1 MRDTSEEKTEETDVE
16 EQFSPLP
23 KTSPASKGALD
34 LRLEDQYFS
43 FTQSPV
49 ESPAAEIANEISP
62 AQDLLDVKDMQI
74 TVGVSPSEISARAK
88 LGHVSEFFGPTV
100 SDDARPTKGKYEKEK
115 EDVRY
120 TSKIETEA
128 KKTETDINEVA
139 KTSSESYKAAAALKD
154 DKETPEDMAEQLT
167 YMAFDNMGFAGEEA
181 VDSELKLRSCDIP
194 EESPHSKSKEISPED
209 LEEKPHHFD
218 FPDVQQEM
226 WQIGIQAFGKSAL
239 SEERKMFSSSMKF
252 EEVTHKVSFEKDD
265 EDESST
271 AVYSESE
278 EPSQSENGDLKS
290 QSSFQES
297 VEISKTVD
305 GHFES
310 TSEVRTE
317 KTIVT
322 SSKEQVSLSESHSKM
337 YSETKVY
344 HHKTGGESELQRSEI
359 QTVPLSDEEKKRP
372 LSTVV
377 SEPIISHPFDQK
389 TVELMSPEYSS
400 SDSEGFYDPETG
412 KKLPWE
418 TVNHFKRQFSDNYLE
433 QQEKQGLVTVQS
445 VDMGIFYRRSSRE
458 YADVKF
464 MEKGIAEDEIIEE
477 QAGQVLFTL
486 DENDSD
492 ESAALP
498 SQIKDE
504 VVDDSTEDIG
514 KPHDKVFEEQRATVL
529 PSSADSRNRA
539 EEDLSKLHEEMSP
552 EFGASEFLSTSKSSE
567 LVERGASKDSS
578 LHLVG
583 DSSTDSSQ
591 KQSIKEAEE
600 RSTPSE
606 ELDIKEELKESAK
619 SGIIGV
625 VSVESRRA
633 QKELLQES
641 ADETDRSLSPSVESD
656 EMSTMYECQAEV
668 QEDAWSETPSV
679 DQLPS
684 SASRKSET
692 ESEPSERKPSEKK
705 QSPSVEALAKG
716 TDLESTEQEE
726 SKITAHDRRVTFLSE
741 ESKEKLRQSLSN
753 EDLVKISTSSSEVSN
768 EPTLL
773 AASYDLDSGH
783 VSHVVTAYDMSPDT
797 VESQAPHPPAP
808 KAILSSPEDD
818 VFEVEPSVRVTGAAA
833 ESHSGPQSEVIIIEH
848 ACAAESKT
856 GSESTESL
864 PPTPAPTP
872 KDPTAV
878 KDTVCNLQDAA
889 NKLQTEGYYDRQ
901 LGSVSSE
908 TSEKRPLSFEKE
920 LTKDEDSIDDDDLG
934 QSFEMVSPTEIIG
947 FDQFAAEYLQ
957 SGMAGSIEAGSMAAS
972 MESISTSGSSFADL
986 RPSEPSSMKSS
997 LEESVTTAA
1006 FIEPSAPPME
1016 DVYQPTGRQSSKP
1029 DVDSSS
1035 DQSLFSSSETSEK
1048 GGVPVDILASSLT
1061 SPGACPPDLLPV
1073 DSIHHGLP
1081 TRHEYGETEEQ
1092 ESYSER
1098 ISQLPNGPT
1107 EVDYQP
1113 DIDSVSSLA
1122 NTVVHVAPP
1131 DLVQTTPLYTRDQS
1145 QEGEEA
1151 EIEDDRISV
1160 GSDAASRDVM
1170 TDSLIEDVHLSAEQQ
1185 EILVTSDQTL
1195 YELEM
1200 PMDEEVSPVEQ
1211 ECAPGETETYF
1222 EQKPTISKEMKH
1234 EEEELDGRVRDSAKA
1249 IDKQI
1254 YDDMS
1259 LSSPEH
1265 LEIESSLDDIE
1276 DQPYELKK
1284 NEIYPGKRALE
1295 FNIANYENLVEEE
1308 KAKQEEL
1315 DSKVTVMVPLHFSS
1329 KLEST
1334 ASDIDDSD
1342 EEPVQFADQYHTADI
1357 DSSKYVSQQ
1366 EYGTSFNRIDII
1378 EDSPDFAEKPE
1389 AELQALTED
1398 ERISGKFFDSHKEE
1412 SIETKEKPFDLQ
1424 IDPADLERPISPTPQ
1439 DLNQGF
1445 FGKDFEKVVGTQDE
1459 DLEKTA
1465 TVFVDSVLEDIVTK
1479 VHDKPGSLELGQKS
1493 KDRDAFQSSLPE
1505 PSTSSHSQPAFFSA
1519 PPPPSHPPPVA
1530 KQGSEDLP
1538 EITVTEHL
1546 HKDIH
1551 EDDYPTHYA
1560 VSHHKASVEVEK
1572 DDDKESE
1579 DDSPKG
1585 VGMSYFEMIQDEME
1599 FDQEDAKQN
1608 GDTTHQDASGM
1619 YGFSETSR
1627 NGASHQDPITG
1638 ASFSS
1643 VSAYTDDQ
1651 AASSSAEI
1659 FTSQQ
1664 ETVWNVQKYSESS
1677 TDLSPKTSPQH
1688 ESFIIKSDLGSIST
1702 SHSRHIESSTDP
1714 NDHSKNGFLGFDPAM
1729 YVTDIMSPEDV
1740 ADASSVDSFTT
1751 VVAADQEEED
1761 DEDRLADV
1769 ASMTSSIH
1777 SDIYS
1782 MHNEPDDEEEEPYDW
1797 PLMTEEDKSGESSPC
1812 SDRFEM
1818 IEKTALSVIS
1828 EKSDEDRFE
1837 MIEKDELDGLS
1848 DLHSDKTSPD
1858 MISASPGNLPHSH
1871 HGYPN
1876 IRYAG
1881 RMREK
1886 EDGSAASSV
1895 SSSLLEFERLE
1906 GEIGQCGSLGSNE
1919 AHSLP
1924 SSFDSRKFH
1933 WRAGDRDDV
1942 SVASS
1947 LGEFERLERQ
1957 IALGGSI
1964 GSVGSMDRFMASGH
1978 GSETNGSM
1986 SSLAEFEKLEQDC
1999 IAGGYSSSGD
2009 DRRSSSSGHSKRSES
2024 SSLVEFERLE
2034 QEIVISEELAAEAKK
2049 IASILESGALP
2060 EYPES
2065 DSLGSSYQSNGHMRD
2080 LPQIIG
2086 SFDIEQ
2092 DSIDGEDID
2101 KDSLSSEDP
2110 KQSDANL
2117 LDKLDDDVDSLDG
2130 DSKDELTSSVIYVS
2144 KSDVQDSGEAGQTE
2158 FDRDS
2163 LIGDDTAMQ
2172 FSVESLQLDQ
2182 DTSFDTHS
2190 MQSSADSLE
2199 LKEKLSKDMQSSADS
2214 LELKEKMSKE
2224 MVDSTDSL
2232 ELKETVKDPEK
2243 FETDSLADPE
2253 DVMQTSTDSLDM
2265 FPALT
2270 QQNIMEAS
2278 LESARWSLSSSY
2290 FSHSSQET
2298 LRSAESH
2305 SDSGH
2310 SRDMMQVSAES
2321 FDFDKDRPYD
2331 DSDNEIDYKSI
2342 STKSLAHSTIDPEI
2356 RMLTEI
2362 SHPNNPFLD
2371 NEGNVRTDLG
2381 FSGYGT
2387 KFDYSKFDKEGN
2399 YRWST
2404 EFDESTSKSKSY
2416 LNWGPYQEKK
2426 KIYTMTEWEAMRK
2439 AKKRPADTES
2449 EENNEEQTSMLP
2461 DNHSSHSNKEISS
2474 NLSSEHITS
2483 PSETSSASHH
2493 PRSASSSSS
2502 SSLPAAAT
2510 CPVSSSTSQTAAS
2523 SDPLHHHSMLDTTAH
2538 KASRG
2543 ISNC

>member
-88 LGHVSEFFGPTV
+88 LGHISEFFGPTV
-100 SDDARPTKGKYEKEK
+100 SDDHKPVKGKFEKEK
-115 EDVRY
+115 ENVPY
-120 TSKIETEA
+120 VSKIEPAA
-128 KKTETDINEVA
+128 KKTETDVKKVA
-139 KTSSESYKAAAALKD
+139 KISSESHKAAAAPRS
-154 DKETPEDMAEQLT
+154 DKETPEDKAERLA
-167 YMAFDNMGFAGEEA
+167 YMAFDNIGFAGEEA
-181 VDSELKLRSCDIP
+181 VDHELKLGSSDLP
-194 EESPHSKSKEISPED
+194 EESSKSKEISPED

-226 WQIGIQAFGKSAL
+226 WQIGIQAFGKTAL

-252 EEVTHKVSFEKDD
+252 EEVTHKVSFEKD
-265 EDESST
+265 EEEESST

-278 EPSQSENGDLKS
+278 EPSRSDNGDLKS

-317 KTIVT
+317 KTVVT
-322 SSKEQVSLSESHSKM
+322 SSKEQVSLSESRSKM

-344 HHKTGGESELQRSEI
+344 HEETDAESQAQPSEI
-359 QTVPLSDEEKKRP
+359 QMAPLFDEKKRKP
-372 LSTVV
+372 LSAVV
-377 SEPIISHPFDQK
+377 SEPIISHPFDQT

-400 SDSEGFYDPETG
+400 SDSEGFYDRETG
-412 KKLPWE
+412 KRLPWE
-418 TVNHFKRQFSDNYLE
+418 TVHHFKRQFSDNYLE

-445 VDMGIFYRRSSRE
+445 VDMGIFYRRRSKE
-458 YADVKF
+458 YANVKF
-464 MEKGIAEDEIIEE
+464 MEKGIAEDEE
-477 QAGQVLFTL
+477 QPDQVVFTL

-492 ESAALP
+492 ESAASP
-498 SQIKDE
+498 SNREEDE
-504 VVDDSTEDIG
+504 IVDDSTEDIK
-514 KPHDKVFEEQRATVL
+514 KPHDKMSKEQRATGL
-529 PSSADSRNRA
+529 SSSADKRNRA
-539 EEDLSKLHEEMSP
+539 EEELSKLHEEMSS
-552 EFGASEFLSTSKSSE
+552 EIGTSEFLSTGKSSE

-583 DSSTDSSQ
+583 GSSTDSSH
-591 KQSIKEAEE
+591 KHSSKDAEE
-600 RSTPSE
+600 SSSPSDE
-606 ELDIKEELKESAK
+606 SDIKEELKESAK

-641 ADETDRSLSPSVESD
+641 ADERDRSLSPSVDSD
-656 EMSTMYECQAEV
+656 ELSTTYECQAEV
-668 QEDAWSETPSV
+668 QEDVWSEAPSA
-679 DQLPS
+679 DQPPS
-684 SASRKSET
+684 SASEKFEAKR
-692 ESEPSERKPSEKK
+692 ESSSKRKPSEDK
-705 QSPSVEALAKG
+705 QTPSVEPLAKG
-716 TDLESTEQEE
+716 ADIESMEQEE
-726 SKITAHDRRVTFLSE
+726 GKITAHDRRVTFLSE

-753 EDLVKISTSSSEVSN
+753 EDLVKISTSSSEISN

-773 AASYDLDSGH
+773 AASYDLDSGR
-783 VSHVVTAYDMSPDT
+783 VSHIVTAYDMSPDT
-797 VESQAPHPPAP
+797 VERQAPHPPAP

-833 ESHSGPQSEVIIIEH
+833 ESHSGPQSEVIIIEDV
-848 ACAAESKT
+848 CAAEGKT

-901 LGSVSSE
+901 SGSVSSE
-908 TSEKRPLSFEKE
+908 TSEKRPLSFDKE
-920 LTKDEDSIDDDDLG
+920 LTKDEDSNDDIDLG

-947 FDQFAAEYLQ
+947 YDQFAAEYLQ
-957 SGMAGSIEAGSMAAS
+957 SGVAGSIEPGNMAAS
-972 MESISTSGSSFADL
+972 MDSISTSGSSFADL

-1016 DVYQPTGRQSSKP
+1016 DVYQQSGKQSSKP

-1035 DQSLFSSSETSEK
+1035 DQSLFSSSETSER

-1061 SPGACPPDLLPV
+1061 SPGACPPDLLPI
-1073 DSIHHGLP
+1073 DSVHHGLP
-1081 TRHEYGETEEQ
+1081 SHHEYGEIEDQ

-1131 DLVQTTPLYTRDQS
+1131 DLVQTTPLYTREQS
-1145 QEGEEA
+1145 HEGEEV

-1211 ECAPGETETYF
+1211 ECAPGETETFF
-1222 EQKPTISKEMKH
+1222 EQKPTISKEMKQS
-1234 EEEELDGRVRDSAKA
+1234 EEEEETDGRVWDSAKA
-1249 IDKQI
+1249 LDKQI

-1259 LSSPEH
+1259 TSSPEH

-1284 NEIYPGKRALE
+1284 DEIYPGKRALE
-1295 FNIANYENLVEEE
+1295 FNVANYENLVEEE
-1308 KAKQEEL
+1308 MAKQEEL
-1315 DSKVTVMVPLHFSS
+1315 DSKVTVLDPLHFSS
-1329 KLEST
+1329 KLEPS
-1334 ASDIDDSD
+1334 ASDVDDSD
-1342 EEPVQFADQYHTADI
+1342 EEPVQFADRHHPSDL
-1357 DSSKYVSQQ
+1357 DSSKFVPEQ
-1366 EYGTSFNRIDII
+1366 EYGTTFNRIDII
-1378 EDSPDFAEKPE
+1378 EDSPDFTEKPE

-1398 ERISGKFFDSHKEE
+1398 ERPSGRFSDIHKEE
-1412 SIETKEKPFDLQ
+1412 ESPESKEKPFDLQ
-1424 IDPADLERPISPTPQ
+1424 VDPADLERPISPTPQ

-1445 FGKDFEKVVGTQDE
+1445 FGKDFEKATSAQDQE
-1459 DLEKTA
+1459 LEKTA
-1465 TVFVDSVLEDIVTK
+1465 TVFVDSVLEDIVAK

-1493 KDRDAFQSSLPE
+1493 RDTFQSSLPE
-1505 PSTSSHSQPAFFSA
+1505 PSTSSRSQPAFFSA

-1546 HKDIH
+1546 HKDID
-1551 EDDYPTHYA
+1551 ESDYSLCYA
-1560 VSHHKASVEVEK
+1560 VSHRKASDRMEK
-1572 DDDKESE
+1572 DDEKESE

-1608 GDTTHQDASGM
+1608 GDTTHHDASST
-1619 YGFSETSR
+1619 YGFSDTLR

-1638 ASFSS
+1638 ASFAS
-1643 VSAYTDDQ
+1643 VSAYTDDE

-1677 TDLSPKTSPQH
+1677 TDLSPKTSPKH
-1688 ESFIIKSDLGSIST
+1688 DSFKIKPDSGTMST
-1702 SHSRHIESSTDP
+1702 SHPRHAESSADP
-1714 NDHSKNGFLGFDPAM
+1714 KDHSKNGFLGFDPAM
-1729 YVTDIMSPEDV
+1729 YVTDIMSPEDL
-1740 ADASSVDSFTT
+1740 ADTSSVDSFTT
-1751 VVAADQEEED
+1751 VVAADQEEDD

-1782 MHNEPDDEEEEPYDW
+1782 MHNEADEEEEPYDW

-1858 MISASPGNLPHSH
+1858 MISASPGNLSHSH

-1924 SSFDSRKFH
+1924 SSFDQRKFH

-1957 IALGGSI
+1957 IALGSSI

-2086 SFDIEQ
+2086 TFDIEQ

-2110 KQSDANL
+2110 KQSDANQF
-2117 LDKLDDDVDSLDG
+2117 DKLDDDADSLDG

-2144 KSDVQDSGEAGQTE
+2144 KSEIQDSGEAGQTE

-2163 LIGDDTAMQ
+2163 LLGDDTAMQ

-2182 DTSFDTHS
+2182 DTSFDMHS

-2199 LKEKLSKDMQSSADS
+2199 LKEKLAKDMQSSADS
-2214 LELKEKMSKE
+2214 LELKEKMNKE

-2232 ELKETVKDPEK
+2232 ELKDTAKDPEK

-2265 FPALT
+2265 FPTLT

-2342 STKSLAHSTIDPEI
+2342 STKSLAHSAIDPEI

-2404 EFDESTSKSKSY
+2404 EFDESTPKSKNY

-2439 AKKRPADTES
+2439 AKKRPADEES
-2449 EENNEEQTSMLP
+2449 DDNNEEQTSTLP
-2461 DNHSSHSNKEISS
+2461 DNHSSHSIKEISS
-2474 NLSSEHITS
+2474 NLPSEHITS
-2483 PSETSSASHH
+2483 PSKTSSAPHH
-2493 PRSASSSSS
+2493 PHSASSSSS

-2510 CPVSSSTSQTAAS
+2510 CPVSSSTSQSAAS